1 MEKNHR
7 GKPAGSN
14 NHEGSDIK
22 PVMSSENLEG
32 SDEMRT
38 KYAKD
43 QDQLADNVKE
53 KHPKRNAN
61 KGNSTK
67 VGGDRH

>member
-1 MEKNHR
+1 
-7 GKPAGSN
+7 
-14 NHEGSDIK
+14 
-22 PVMSSENLEG
+22 MSSENLEG